1 MPARCGVRQ
10 GRHGPLH
17 HHLAF
22 RPAAERRAR
31 PGPVVPAPQQMAA
44 QRQRVA
50 QSAWRQEPRRQ
61 QDRPPRHLQALMARS
76 QCPASPAALLP
87 LQEYQQEY
95 QPEYHQVHRLHRRVR
110 HREASSVQWQSRQ
123 AHRYWQ

>member
-17 HHLAF
+17 QLAF
-22 RPAAERRAR
+22 RPAAGRRAR
-31 PGPVVPAPQQMAA
+31 LGPVVPAPQQMAA

-50 QSAWRQEPRRQ
+50 QSALRQEPRRQ

-76 QCPASPAALLP
+76 QCLASPAALLP
-87 LQEYQQEY
+87 LQDY

-110 HREASSVQWQSRQ
+110 HREASSVQWQ
-123 AHRYWQ
+123 

>member
-17 HHLAF
+17 HLAF

-31 PGPVVPAPQQMAA
+31 LGPVVPAPQEMAA

-50 QSAWRQEPRRQ
+50 QSAL
-61 QDRPPRHLQALMARS
+61 RPEARLQRGLQPHHLLALMVRS
-76 QCPASPAALLP
+76 QCLASPAALLP

-95 QPEYHQVHRLHRRVR
+95 QQVYRQVHLLHRRRVR